1 MKTLMK
7 NLPIYLIVIVSLSKS
22 MKTLA
27 IILALAQLLCSCTTA
42 RTIYGPDI
50 SVFDE
55 DEIYRDKSLRIRT
68 KDGRKTYME
77 FISYDGQS
85 IYGSINYEVQGIRK
99 RKKDRVYISDIES
112 IENLEGDALKTF
124 GLASLVLGIVVI
136 SKSDIGDYE

>member
-1 MKTLMK
+1 
-7 NLPIYLIVIVSLSKS
+7 

-27 IILALAQLLCSCTTA
+27 IILVLAQLLFSCTTA

-68 KDGRKTYME
+68 KDGQKIYME
-77 FISYDGQS
+77 FSSYDGKS
-85 IYGSINYEVQGIRK
+85 IYGYYINYEPGYYAKTKIIV
-99 RKKDRVYISDIES
+99 DISDIES

-124 GLASLVLGIVVI
+124 GLASLVLGIWVI
-136 SKSDIGDYE
+136 SQGNTEDE